1 MRGVCGPALK
11 RRRHWGSL
19 AGESHGRQPDSG
31 NLTVRDETGGL
42 RKREPVVELGTRRT
56 TERVR
61 SETLRLWA
69 ARAADLSR
77 LRGCRATGIPTA
89 TLPDPLPRTP
99 YGDKELPKKLT
110 RRGKNCLREL

>member
-56 TERVR
+56 TDRVR

-69 ARAADLSR
+69 ARAVDLSS
-77 LRGCRATGIPTA
+77 LRGVPGNWHPYRDQTLRRVIKIIP
-89 TLPDPLPRTP
+89 PRSF
-99 YGDKELPKKLT
+99 Y
-110 RRGKNCLREL
+110 